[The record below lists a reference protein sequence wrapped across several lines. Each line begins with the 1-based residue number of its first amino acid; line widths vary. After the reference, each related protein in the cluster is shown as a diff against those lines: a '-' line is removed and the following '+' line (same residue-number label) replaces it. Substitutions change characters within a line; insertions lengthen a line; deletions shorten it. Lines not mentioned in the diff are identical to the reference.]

1 MRRKRNNQKQ
11 IDYQEIVDRNFTV
24 SFFNQLFNNIEY
36 TMLPISANTDL
47 TITATTNNKIYQ
59 YHVEVKNRNVMI
71 DDFNNCFLEVEKY
84 KHLKDDCK
92 NHIPI
97 YVAIYAADNT
107 VCVWN
112 LSKIDISTIPIKTIE
127 MNEVT
132 YRDDEEEINKVEKD
146 VFLLPIRLSTKY
158 NYNYAFHKQTA

>member
-1 MRRKRNNQKQ
+1 MKRKRNNQKQ
-11 IDYQEIVDRNFTV
+11 IDFQEMIDRNFTV

-47 TITATTNNKIYQ
+47 TATATTNNNIHKLHI
-59 YHVEVKNRNVMI
+59 EVKNRNVMVNA
-71 DDFNNCFLEVEKY
+71 FNDCFLEVEKY

-97 YVAIYAADNT
+97 YVAMYAADNT

-112 LSKIDISTIPIKTIE
+112 LSKIDISTIPVKTIE

-132 YRDDEEEINKVEKD
+132 YIDDEEEINKVEKD

-158 NYNYAFHKQTA
+158 QYNYAFSKQTA